1 VADSGEADRRR
12 RGVRPVLL
20 VVVSV
25 AGLVAIAV
33 VLRLRS
39 GGDVFSTVDAA
50 SGDLAYLAVFLLVFG
65 DALLVVLPGETTLN
79 AASTLAAEGVLNL
92 GLVMLAG
99 AAGAVCGDSV
109 LYWTARRNRKRLQ
122 PRVDAAASHARV
134 ATALDFI
141 GSSAALLLMF
151 GRYVPGLR
159 FVVNATFGLS
169 AHPYRHFLVWSA
181 AGGITWSVYTCGLAY
196 LIGTALAGFPLASV
210 IIAGTVTTVGIAVI
224 YTAVRRHRRA
234 LADAGGQPA

>member
-1 VADSGEADRRR
+1 M
-12 RGVRPVLL
+12 
-20 VVVSV
+20 
-25 AGLVAIAV
+25 
-33 VLRLRS
+33 
-39 GGDVFSTVDAA
+39 DAA

-92 GLVMLAG
+92 GLVMIAG
-99 AAGAVCGDSV
+99 AAGAICGDSA
-109 LYWTARRNRKRLQ
+109 LYWTARRNRRRLQ
-122 PRVDAAASHARV
+122 PRLDAAASHEKI

-159 FVVNATFGLS
+159 FVVNATFGLA

-181 AGGITWSVYTCGLAY
+181 VGGITWSIYTCGLAY

-210 IIAGTVTTVGIAVI
+210 IIAGAVTTVGMAVV
-224 YTAVRRHRRA
+224 YTAVRRRRRA
-234 LADAGGQPA
+234 LAEAGGESS